1 MASGREGLKHRGVDT
16 LIGHLMISKPFAMVF
31 SLVAM
36 LALTGSQ
43 CVIIATSG
51 GGHPDCSDKDNDKD
65 PCPVVIVAT
74 GRLVDAPV
82 QGVRYVSGSLSG
94 STGANGEFQ
103 YEFDKPVRFFIGDI
117 LLGEATKGK
126 AIVTPLDLVRN
137 GTIDTPAVINIAR
150 LLQSLDAV
158 PGDGRISIP
167 AKVRAAAVR
176 SNAAV
181 SSPIQFLNFA
191 DEPAFVNAASHLVAV
206 LTATYPFTA
215 VLIDAASAKQHLLE
229 SLAGSDIGVKRAA
242 K

>member
-1 MASGREGLKHRGVDT
+1 
-16 LIGHLMISKPFAMVF
+16 MIPKTFAIVF

-51 GGHPDCSDKDNDKD
+51 GRHPDCSDEDTDKD

-82 QGVRYVSGSLSG
+82 QGVRYVSGSRSG
-94 STGANGEFQ
+94 TTGVNGEFQ
-103 YEFDKPVRFFIGDI
+103 YELDTPVRFFIGDI
-117 LLGEATKGK
+117 PLGETVRGK
-126 AIVTPLDLVRN
+126 AVITPLDLVPD

-181 SSPIQFLNFA
+181 SSPVRFLDFA

-206 LTATYPFTA
+206 LTASYPFTA
-215 VLIDAASAKQHLLE
+215 VLVDAASAKQHLVE
-229 SLAGSDIGVKRAA
+229 SLAGSGIAVKIPR

>member
-1 MASGREGLKHRGVDT
+1 MTPKT
-16 LIGHLMISKPFAMVF
+16 FAIIF

-43 CVIIATSG
+43 CVIVATSG
-51 GGHPDCSDKDNDKD
+51 GGHPDCNDRAKDQD
-65 PCPVVIVAT
+65 PCPVVVVAT

-94 STGANGEFQ
+94 STGVNGEFQ
-103 YEFDKPVRFFIGDI
+103 YELDTSVRFFIGDI
-117 LLGEATKGK
+117 PLGEAVKGK
-126 AIVTPLDLVRN
+126 AVITPLDLVRD

-181 SSPIQFLNFA
+181 SSPIQFLDFA

-215 VLIDAASAKQHLLE
+215 VLVDTESAKQHMVE
-229 SLAGSDIGVKRAA
+229 SLAESGITVKRSR